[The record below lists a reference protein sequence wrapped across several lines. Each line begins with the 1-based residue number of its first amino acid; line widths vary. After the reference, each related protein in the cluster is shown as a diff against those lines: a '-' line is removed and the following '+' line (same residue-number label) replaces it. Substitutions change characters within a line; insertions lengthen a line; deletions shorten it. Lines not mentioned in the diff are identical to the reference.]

1 MGRVNLERCEGDG
14 SKYDHNDVI
23 EIFKELMNEVKNY
36 SGWVK
41 WQLLVYFQAPAPW
54 FNKNL

>member
-1 MGRVNLERCEGDG
+1 MGRVNLERCEGEG
-14 SKYDHNDVI
+14 SKYDHNDFI

-41 WQLLVYFQAPAPW
+41 W
-54 FNKNL
+54 